1 MSQDDENE
9 EKEREDEPKP
19 PREATLGV
27 LAMPVEEMLRA
38 TIAWPD
44 VVV

>member
-1 MSQDDENE
+1 M
-9 EKEREDEPKP
+9 
-19 PREATLGV
+19 

-38 TIAWPD
+38 TIAWPE